1 MPRGSV
7 YSADLICPLPRVP
20 SAMRDACCFCAQRPE
35 EEVDSW
41 ELESEV
47 SVGRLARDVN
57 AGVQLPSRPIYS
69 ELMPPLRACLAWVP
83 PSFAFYCCEKYGQSN
98 LGRKGLFHLSD
109 VCVQA
114 IMRGLGR
121 GPGGRN

>member
-7 YSADLICPLPRVP
+7 YSADLICPLPRVL

-57 AGVQLPSRPIYS
+57 AGVQLPSQAH
-69 ELMPPLRACLAWVP
+69 LLRADASSQGLPCLG
-83 PSFAFYCCEKYGQSN
+83 PS
-98 LGRKGLFHLSD
+98 
-109 VCVQA
+109 
-114 IMRGLGR
+114 
-121 GPGGRN
+121 